1 MTKWIFDPAQGRM
14 VPEEWTI
21 ENWRKRNEEP
31 VNNSPWVKDLR
42 KWLTHDMIK
51 KASYST
57 RMLAYDFK
65 AAFPKYQNIDTNI
78 IRNKIAKISNEFS
91 GTEDIGSGPAA
102 PSGGIGAPLTSTG
115 AVDTISAPVFGKKKS
130 KKASE

>member
-1 MTKWIFDPAQGRM
+1 MKWVFDPAQGRM

-31 VNNSPWVKDLR
+31 VNNSQWVKDLR

-51 KASYST
+51 RASYST
-57 RMLAYDFK
+57 RMLAYSFK
-65 AAFPKYQNIDTNI
+65 ASFPEYQSIDI
-78 IRNKIAKISNEFS
+78 DQLRNEIAKISNEFS

-102 PSGGIGAPLTSTG
+102 PSGGIGASLTGTG
-115 AVDTISAPVFGKKKS
+115 AVDTISAPVFKHKNRKKS
-130 KKASE
+130 K